1 MTTRTEKLT
10 GRGKGAARKVYKKV
24 EDRVLIAQG
33 RKAVKGKIE
42 TVRKVTSKAVKT
54 GIVTGSLAAIGV
66 VVGAV
71 RKARRDRD

>member
-1 MTTRTEKLT
+1 MTTMAEKLT
-10 GRGKGAARKVYKKV
+10 GRGKGTARKVYKKV

-42 TVRKVTSKAVKT
+42 TVRKVTRKAVKT
-54 GIVTGSLAAIGV
+54 GIVTGSLAALGV

-71 RKARRDRD
+71 RKARRDRF